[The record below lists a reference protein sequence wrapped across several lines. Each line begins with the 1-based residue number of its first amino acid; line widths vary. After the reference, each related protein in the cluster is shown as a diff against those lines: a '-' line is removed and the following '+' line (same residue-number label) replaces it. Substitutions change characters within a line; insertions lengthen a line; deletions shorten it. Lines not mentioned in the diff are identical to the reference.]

1 MIDELAFGLAPM
13 TVERLMDIVRRVNA
27 EGATVILVEQS
38 VNRAMTLAEHAF
50 FLERGEVRFD
60 GSITDLLSRD
70 DLLRPVFL
78 ASVGAAL
85 GNGAPTPNGAQD
97 TAPQAAPSAAPRGT
111 PSAGTPYG
119 GTPNG
124 GTPNGA
130 VQNGGAGEA
139 PTADGLW
146 LAGPGPSAGSAGPS
160 GPEPGPSA
168 GPEGDGKT
176 KKDGDSA

>member
-1 MIDELAFGLAPM
+1 
-13 TVERLMDIVRRVNA
+13 VERLMDIVRRVNA

-85 GNGAPTPNGAQD
+85 GNGATSPNGA
-97 TAPQAAPSAAPRGT
+97 AS
-111 PSAGTPYG
+111 
-119 GTPNG
+119 
-124 GTPNGA
+124 PNGA
-130 VQNGGAGEA
+130 RSTNGAPSTSGAAAA
-139 PTADGLW
+139 PTTPAAPTPSGPAPTAPAAPTSSGPAPAPPAAPAAPAPAAPAPPNADGLW
-146 LAGPGPSAGSAGPS
+146 LAGPGPSATPDRDGGD
-160 GPEPGPSA
+160 
-168 GPEGDGKT
+168 EGDA
-176 KKDGDSA
+176 KDGGPA